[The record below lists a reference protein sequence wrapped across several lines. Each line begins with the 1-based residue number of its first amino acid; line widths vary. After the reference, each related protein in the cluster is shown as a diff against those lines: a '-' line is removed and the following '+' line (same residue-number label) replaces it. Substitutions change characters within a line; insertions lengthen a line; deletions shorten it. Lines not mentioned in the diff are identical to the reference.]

1 MQEDRT
7 MGKDIADVTVHI
19 DETLDHSKL
28 QNLADDVRGMRGVE
42 SVSFHDDKP
51 HLMIV
56 KYDPSLSNA
65 QSIHQTI
72 TAKGVHAKLIGL

>member
-1 MQEDRT
+1 
-7 MGKDIADVTVHI
+7 MGKDIVDVTVHI

-28 QNLADDVRGMRGVE
+28 QEIADEVSKVDGVE

-56 KYDPSLSNA
+56 KYDPNRTDSS
-65 QSIHQTI
+65 SIHKTV
-72 TAKGVHAKLIGL
+72 TAKGVHAELIGL